1 MPLLTAESITVRY
14 GGNVA
19 VADVSLAV
27 EPARVTGLIG
37 PNGAGKTTL
46 FNTFCGVL
54 TPTSGTVRLEGR
66 DITALPTHK
75 RARLGIGRTFQRLE
89 VFGTLSVRD
98 NVRVAVEIRE
108 GWTRRRGDTERD
120 VDELLDRVELRA
132 VADRRVDQLPTGQA
146 RLVEL
151 ARTLAIR
158 PKLLLLDEPAS
169 GLSEGET
176 DDFAGLVGRLTRD
189 GVSIL
194 LVEHDVSLVTRV
206 CEYVYVLDLGS
217 VIAEGSPADVRQNQ
231 AVIDAYL
238 GQNPIETSR

>member
-1 MPLLTAESITVRY
+1 VPLLTAESITVRY

-27 EPARVTGLIG
+27 EPERVTGLIG

-54 TPTSGTVRLEGR
+54 APTSGTVRLEGR

-132 VADRRVDQLPTGQA
+132 VADQRVDQLPTGQA

-169 GLSEGET
+169 GLSERET
-176 DDFAGLVGRLTRD
+176 DDFAVLVGRLTRD

-238 GQNPIETSR
+238 GQSPIEARR

>member
-1 MPLLTAESITVRY
+1 VSLLAAESLTVRY

-19 VADVSLAV
+19 VDDVSLVV
-27 EPARVTGLIG
+27 EPGSVAGLIG

-46 FNTFCGVL
+46 FNAICGVL
-54 TPTSGTVRLEGR
+54 VPTSGTVRFAGR
-66 DITALPTHK
+66 DITELPTHK

-98 NVRVAVEIRE
+98 NVRVGVEIRE
-108 GWTRRRGDTERD
+108 GWTRRRGDTARD
-120 VDELLDRVELRA
+120 VDELLDRVDLRA

-151 ARTLAIR
+151 ARALAIQ
-158 PKLLLLDEPAS
+158 PQLLLLDEPAS
-169 GLSEGET
+169 GLSERET
-176 DDFAGLVGRLTRD
+176 EAIGALLRRLAHD

-194 LVEHDVSLVTRV
+194 LVEHDIGLVTRI

-217 VIAEGSPADVRQNQ
+217 VIGEGSAAEVCRNP

-238 GQNPIETSR
+238 GRPPGEAS